1 MKKYFCDV
9 CEQETTNMDVVYFK
23 LTMKDKEI
31 KIMIVPQILGV
42 DGIWED
48 IVEVCDKCL
57 QKVVL
62 EGKNL
67 RRAN

>member
-1 MKKYFCDV
+1 V

-31 KIMIVPQILGV
+31 KIMIVPQILGI

>member
-1 MKKYFCDV
+1 LKKYFCDV

-31 KIMIVPQILGV
+31 KIMIVPQILGI

>member
-1 MKKYFCDV
+1 
-9 CEQETTNMDVVYFK
+9 MDVVYFK

-31 KIMIVPQILGV
+31 KIMIVPQILGI

>member
-1 MKKYFCDV
+1 M

-31 KIMIVPQILGV
+31 KIMIVPQILGI

>member
-31 KIMIVPQILGV
+31 KIMIVPQILGI